1 MYIDILIEAK
11 IKYAG
16 ICEIYYFLIV
26 PMFDTVKNTLF
37 SQANTREIPLDSLLL
52 IDFTSYMGGII
63 SSNVLNY
70 TILLEATFQEF
81 LLSAQTLQVT
91 IKNYLAD
98 LRNFFAW
105 LATYLTNRP
114 SRRFASHSQLLR
126 LVTPEVIENYKH
138 DQLVNHTPAST
149 INRRLS
155 TLRTFFRCAVSHGW
169 VDENSAELVQ
179 NVKKTVIQGPLGET
193 NIQDSKKTE
202 PTPEAS

>member
-1 MYIDILIEAK
+1 MYIDILIEDK

-81 LLSAQTLQVT
+81 LLSTQTSKVT
-91 IKNYLAD
+91 IKNYLAE
-98 LRNFFAW
+98 
-105 LATYLTNRP
+105 YL
-114 SRRFASHSQLLR
+114 L
-126 LVTPEVIENYKH
+126 EKI
-138 DQLVNHTPAST
+138 
-149 INRRLS
+149 
-155 TLRTFFRCAVSHGW
+155 
-169 VDENSAELVQ
+169 
-179 NVKKTVIQGPLGET
+179 
-193 NIQDSKKTE
+193 
-202 PTPEAS
+202 